1 MHRSLRIMNTCHQ
14 DWARAESLIRKNL
27 RLRLYLF
34 ATLTGSSIKRIVDA
48 KADMLVRVSPNA
60 TDGGLLRSSPPSARA
75 NDKRRLFTPVDLV
88 SDTVA
93 EPLGSRVRFNPSNIE
108 EIIINLNVRDTT
120 RETSRIAVVR
130 QLRIIRDA
138 LRRQLSLI

>member
-60 TDGGLLRSSPPSARA
+60 TDGGLLRSSPPSPRA

-93 EPLGSRVRFNPSNIE
+93 EPLGSRVRFNQA
-108 EIIINLNVRDTT
+108 T
-120 RETSRIAVVR
+120 
-130 QLRIIRDA
+130 
-138 LRRQLSLI
+138 LRRLLLISMFATRRAKRRVSPSFASCESFAMPYVGS